1 MISTD
6 FNSLKW
12 QVKPN
17 IRSSFKQFG
26 KPYQGMISCTACY
39 MYFICDANETFK
51 NGERVNMWILQNMR
65 S

>member
-1 MISTD
+1 MTGEKKKTRTISTD

-26 KPYQGMISCTACY
+26 KPYQGMTY
-39 MYFICDANETFK
+39 MYFIFDAHETFN
-51 NGERVNMWILQNMR
+51 NGEVVNM
-65 S
+65 